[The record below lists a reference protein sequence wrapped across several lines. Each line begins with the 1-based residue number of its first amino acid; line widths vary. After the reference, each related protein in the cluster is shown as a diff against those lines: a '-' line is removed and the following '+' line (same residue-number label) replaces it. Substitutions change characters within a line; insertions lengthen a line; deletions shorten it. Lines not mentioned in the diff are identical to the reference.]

1 MEIEIDDVQ
10 HLDLEVRIGA
20 VEPVVPTMRLD
31 GRLIKQAP
39 HGQSADGLDNPI
51 EDRRSGQVRG
61 APVRQRDTVFR
72 WWSCCQGHNLML
84 LLTGKKLAVVRG
96 EGGP

>member
-31 GRLIKQAP
+31 GRLIKQTP
-39 HGQSADGLDNPI
+39 HGQSTDGLDNPI
-51 EDRRSGQVRG
+51 EDRRAGQVRG
-61 APVRQRDTVFR
+61 TPVRHWDAIFR
-72 WWSCCQGHNLML
+72 RWSCGQGHNLML
-84 LLTGKKLAVVRG
+84 LLRGKKLAVVRS